1 MFGAR
6 FGLSTLAAAGFGN
19 LISDV
24 VGLGTAEPVQAKF
37 NKWFPMKSLTGQ
49 QQLLWQTR
57 AAKFGGCTLGVSVG
71 CLLGMAPLFF
81 IDGHKG
87 KDGQPS
93 LSAH

>member
-1 MFGAR
+1 MFIPHSAMMD
-6 FGLSTLAAAGFGN
+6 A
-19 LISDV
+19 
-24 VGLGTAEPVQAKF
+24 
-37 NKWFPMKSLTGQ
+37 
-49 QQLLWQTR
+49 

-93 LSAH
+93 LRAH